1 MNKKKKNKN
10 PLPFRLNIVF
20 FVIFILFSVLVIQ
33 LGVVQILEGKDH
45 QEEIERTVSDKSKS
59 PVPRGKIF
67 DRDGD
72 ILVDNDPLYSITY
85 TPPKRAQPEEK
96 LELAEK
102 LIEYMEVD
110 KKDIDKVT
118 ENNKKEYWY
127 MENLNKAND
136 RLSEKESK
144 LDDDKQYELALDR
157 IDEEDLDEI
166 TDEEMKVIAVKRLLD
181 QAYSLTP
188 EVIKNEGISPEEY
201 SKIAENLSE
210 LPGINASTDW
220 NRKYAEK
227 DTLRS
232 ILGSITNRNEGIPEE
247 KEDFYLS
254 RGYSRNDRVGKSGL
268 EEEYEDQ
275 LRGRKEVLENITT
288 KSGDLIASDVL
299 VDGERGKDLVL
310 SMDLDFQKKV
320 DDIVLK
326 ELKSAQGK
334 NPHLEDAMA
343 VAMDPKTGDILAL
356 SGFHHDKD
364 EGEYE
369 NSPLKS
375 FYDQHPPGSSVKGAT
390 IMTGLD
396 AGVID
401 PGEVIEDK
409 PVKIAGSSTKKSYK
423 PLGSVSDITALQKS
437 SNVYM
442 FYTALRMGGEMRTP
456 IPDNSKTSANYVE
469 GVQKMQNYFHQFG
482 LGVTTGID
490 FPSEATGSTS
500 VPDNAGALMDQ
511 GIGQFDSYTTLQLA
525 QYVST
530 VANGGYRIEPH
541 LVKEIRSPSVENK
554 LGSLYKANDTHVLDK
569 VNIKNE
575 YIERVQTGFDKAFN
589 EQGGTGYDRW
599 HDASYDAAG
608 KTGTAEAV
616 LVEDG
621 NVISE
626 DVENLSLVG
635 YAPQDDPEI
644 AFAVLIPNLDKSK
657 GDDINHKIG
666 RQIMDAYFDKDDD
679 KDED

>member
-102 LIEYMEVD
+102 LIENMEVD

-181 QAYSLTP
+181 QGYSLTP

-247 KEDFYLS
+247 KE
-254 RGYSRNDRVGKSGL
+254 
-268 EEEYEDQ
+268 
-275 LRGRKEVLENITT
+275 
-288 KSGDLIASDVL
+288 
-299 VDGERGKDLVL
+299 
-310 SMDLDFQKKV
+310 
-320 DDIVLK
+320 
-326 ELKSAQGK
+326 
-334 NPHLEDAMA
+334 
-343 VAMDPKTGDILAL
+343 
-356 SGFHHDKD
+356 
-364 EGEYE
+364 
-369 NSPLKS
+369 
-375 FYDQHPPGSSVKGAT
+375 
-390 IMTGLD
+390 
-396 AGVID
+396 
-401 PGEVIEDK
+401 
-409 PVKIAGSSTKKSYK
+409 
-423 PLGSVSDITALQKS
+423 
-437 SNVYM
+437 
-442 FYTALRMGGEMRTP
+442 
-456 IPDNSKTSANYVE
+456 
-469 GVQKMQNYFHQFG
+469 
-482 LGVTTGID
+482 
-490 FPSEATGSTS
+490 
-500 VPDNAGALMDQ
+500 
-511 GIGQFDSYTTLQLA
+511 
-525 QYVST
+525 
-530 VANGGYRIEPH
+530 
-541 LVKEIRSPSVENK
+541 
-554 LGSLYKANDTHVLDK
+554 
-569 VNIKNE
+569 
-575 YIERVQTGFDKAFN
+575 
-589 EQGGTGYDRW
+589 
-599 HDASYDAAG
+599 
-608 KTGTAEAV
+608 
-616 LVEDG
+616 
-621 NVISE
+621 
-626 DVENLSLVG
+626 
-635 YAPQDDPEI
+635 
-644 AFAVLIPNLDKSK
+644 
-657 GDDINHKIG
+657 
-666 RQIMDAYFDKDDD
+666 
-679 KDED
+679 